1 MYIAQQPIS
10 IGGTKYRIGEEVPA
24 YVLLNPAQLL
34 ASHVISEAPDIPE
47 PEPVV
52 VAAPVL
58 LETGAVSY
66 INLAPEEAVTAL
78 LFAQYSAA
86 AATKAAREIKPGALL
101 EYLKAT
107 EKRKTVLDAFAAES
121 DGDSETEGGNNGS
134 E

>member
-24 YVLLNPAQLL
+24 SVILNPAQLL

-47 PEPVV
+47 PEPVT

-66 INLAPEEAVTAL
+66 INLTPEETATAL

-86 AATKAAREIKPGALL
+86 AATKAAHEMEPGALL

-107 EKRKTVLDAFAAES
+107 EKRKTVRDAFTAGPGR
-121 DGDSETEGGNNGS
+121 DGETEGGNNDD